1 MITFAVTM
9 LMLGVLIFVHELG
22 HYLAAKS
29 VDIEVK
35 KFSIGFGP
43 KILGFQKGETE
54 YLLSLIPLGGY
65 VSMGGMYDETMEQI
79 EGSSPEENREPT
91 PRDFDAKPIW
101 ARAFVLSAGVM
112 MNFGFAFL
120 VYTGVAAF
128 WGSSEIKENRIA
140 QVDFDRLPSGAKRL
154 GQIESGSMLIR
165 IGETVVNDWGDV
177 RDGLLESPDGPL
189 KIVTENPQGTIE
201 IDLPKTQDER
211 LEIFSTLSPWL
222 DNTIGSVNP
231 GSPAETGGLEEGD
244 KVLAIGGVQVENWYN
259 MVNMIR
265 SSPNVRLEFSL
276 VRGGQELTRFVTP
289 ESVSEGAS
297 DVGRIGATATQPE
310 IVYADVGLIKAVQ
323 TGFRETVAVTGLILN
338 SVKEL
343 FTAQVSPRELG
354 SIFMIGQAAGQTARL
369 GLEYY
374 LQFVAL
380 FSVNLAILNLL
391 PIPVLDGGHLMFLG
405 IEAIRRKPLS
415 LEMKLRFSQIGFFFL
430 IAIMV
435 LALSNDLLRLFG

>member
-1 MITFAVTM
+1 
-9 LMLGVLIFVHELG
+9 
-22 HYLAAKS
+22 
-29 VDIEVK
+29 
-35 KFSIGFGP
+35 
-43 KILGFQKGETE
+43 
-54 YLLSLIPLGGY
+54 
-65 VSMGGMYDETMEQI
+65 
-79 EGSSPEENREPT
+79 
-91 PRDFDAKPIW
+91 
-101 ARAFVLSAGVM
+101 M

-231 GSPAETGGLEEGD
+231 GSPAEAGGLEEGD
-244 KVLAIGGVQVENWYN
+244 KVLSIGGVQVENWYN

-310 IVYADVGLIKAVQ
+310 IVYGDVGLIKAVQ